1 MLGGLDMNNLKIGE
15 NLTKKI
21 KQGISFALVGTML
34 VGAAVRTAETSKNRD
49 NNRYHELHQT
59 INTQQLQVSQGINL
73 YLNDHVFIPR
83 DVNGNEVSPFVYNGT
98 TYVPIRAITTAL
110 GADVNYANNVASIT
124 RTSGAKVNPGI
135 DFREDISLTSTTL
148 SAITNISVEVD
159 SKPFIPRDVNGNLV
173 NIYAVNGT
181 IYVPLRALCD
191 AYNIPVVWDGENN
204 RIYLGTHINLVDPN
218 IWSSQ
223 NDKNMQRDYNLA
235 SISFEQIK
243 MDTKILHQ
251 QFAKFESFVNTL
263 VNTYPTVTGTYHDE
277 LEQLHSEVANDYLT
291 LLEGNHRFDDEYIA
305 QEIEFLSTIMN
316 YKEEI
321 NPVISNLDRIAKEIV
336 AKELA
341 ELNALCTD
349 ERIEQLYD
357 KLNDIVRRYQSNFE
371 KDKTLIYKP

>member
-1 MLGGLDMNNLKIGE
+1 MNNLKIRD
-15 NLTKKI
+15 NFTKKI

-34 VGAAVRTAETSKNRD
+34 VSACVRTAETSKNRD
-49 NNRYHELHQT
+49 NHRYHELHQT
-59 INTQQLQVSQGINL
+59 INSQQLQVSQGINL

-124 RTSGAKVNPGI
+124 RKPDAKVSPGI

-159 SKPFIPRDVNGNLV
+159 GKPFIPCDVNGNLV

-181 IYVPLRALCD
+181 TYVPLRALCD

-218 IWSSQ
+218 VWPSQ
-223 NDKNMQRDYNLA
+223 NDKKMQRDYNLA

-243 MDTKILHQ
+243 MDTKLLHQ
-251 QFAKFESFVNTL
+251 QFAKFEAFVNTL

-291 LLEGNHRFDDEYIA
+291 LLEGDHRFDDEYIA

-341 ELNALCTD
+341 ELNTLCTD

-357 KLNDIVRRYQSNFE
+357 KLNDIVRRYQASFE
-371 KDKTLIYKP
+371 KNKTLIYKP